1 MSSASRNAQTSI
13 YETTIENPELE
24 QALTT
29 RESMVSRRSTANH
42 NFKNADEQ
50 ARRLIE
56 KLELGDDTV
65 VRVGD
70 FIISAKMA
78 KGRDVAFKTDPQL
91 RIRIKPVRE

>member
-1 MSSASRNAQTSI
+1 MPASRNPQTSI

-24 QALTT
+24 EAL
-29 RESMVSRRSTANH
+29 RSRQDKADRLSTARQNYDTS
-42 NFKNADEQ
+42 NKRAQE
-50 ARRLIE
+50 LIA

-70 FIISAKMA
+70 FIITAKMD

-91 RIRIKPVRE
+91 RFRIKPVKT